1 MLRRSRAPRSTA
13 PGLPADDRG
22 HGGLPRAPQVVI
34 LGQPRLPG
42 PAPLAGPAVA
52 ARADGHDEAVTGVP
66 GAVQAAVGA
75 PGPVVLGGPGL
86 PGPVAAARAGAATR
100 RPGHRDHAAFHG
112 IPGTGLAARREP
124 AGIPGLAGQAARG
137 RHAGHRAGRLT
148 WHGPGGY
155 RVLAGQATEAA
166 TARDAGAAGHR
177 ALAGRNARA
186 TGDGALAGRNAVAA
200 GRRALT
206 RRDRAAAG
214 RRALAGRNAVATGS
228 AAAGST
234 AARRRWH
241 DATGRAARHGTAGC
255 SAARARPAGT

>member
-42 PAPLAGPAVA
+42 PVPLTGPAVA
-52 ARADGHDEAVTGVP
+52 AGADGHEETVTGVP

-166 TARDAGAAGHR
+166 TARDAGAA
-177 ALAGRNARA
+177 
-186 TGDGALAGRNAVAA
+186 
-200 GRRALT
+200 
-206 RRDRAAAG
+206 
-214 RRALAGRNAVATGS
+214 
-228 AAAGST
+228 
-234 AARRRWH
+234 
-241 DATGRAARHGTAGC
+241 RHGTAGR
-255 SAARARPAGT
+255 SAARARPAGTARRTRGRQAARSRAGQMARRRRGAGRRRGAA